1 MKRLSHLDA
10 QGAARMVDVGSKR
23 VTRRSARA
31 RALVRLPPECV
42 PVMAAGGR
50 SHKGDVFQVARL
62 AGIMAAKRTS
72 DFVPLCHPL
81 GLDGVDVELRLD
93 KSIIAI
99 QTTVRNTG
107 KTGAEMEAL
116 TAAAGAALAVYDMLK
131 GLSHDVV
138 IERIELVEKRGG
150 RSGVIRRRVSRPR

>member
-1 MKRLSHLDA
+1 
-10 QGAARMVDVGSKR
+10 MVDVGGKR

-31 RALVRLPPECV
+31 QALVRLPPECV
-42 PVMAAGGR
+42 PIMAAGGR
-50 SHKGDVFQVARL
+50 SPKGDVFQVARL

-81 GLDGVDVELRLD
+81 VLDGVDVGLRLD
-93 KSIIAI
+93 GNTIAI
-99 QTTVRNTG
+99 ATTVRNTG

-116 TAAAGAALAVYDMLK
+116 TAAAGAALAIYDMLK
-131 GLSHDVV
+131 GQSHDVV

-150 RSGVIRRRVSRPR
+150 RSGVIRRRV

>member
-1 MKRLSHLDA
+1 MASADEGLTGMLKETSEAAIAEAEPYPPAIQAWVAVFLLLILS
-10 QGAARMVDVGSKR
+10 
-23 VTRRSARA
+23 
-31 RALVRLPPECV
+31 LVSV
-42 PVMAAGGR
+42 
-50 SHKGDVFQVARL
+50 
-62 AGIMAAKRTS
+62 
-72 DFVPLCHPL
+72 
-81 GLDGVDVELRLD
+81 LD
-93 KSIIAI
+93 KNIIAI

-131 GLSHDVV
+131 GQSHDVV

>member
-1 MKRLSHLDA
+1 
-10 QGAARMVDVGSKR
+10 MVDVGGKR
-23 VTRRSARA
+23 VTSRSARA
-31 RALVRLPPECV
+31 QALVRLPPECV

-150 RSGVIRRRVSRPR
+150 RSGVIRRRVSRA

>member
-10 QGAARMVDVGSKR
+10 QGAVRMVDVGGKR
-23 VTRRSARA
+23 VTSRSARA

-42 PVMAAGGR
+42 AVMAAGGR
-50 SHKGDVFQVARL
+50 SHKGNVFQVARL

-81 GLDGVDVELRLD
+81 ELDGVDVGLRFE
-93 KSIIAI
+93 KNVIAV

-107 KTGAEMEAL
+107 RTGAEMEAL
-116 TAAAGAALAVYDMLK
+116 TAAAGAALAIYDMLK

-150 RSGVIRRRVSRPR
+150 RSGVIRRRVSRRR